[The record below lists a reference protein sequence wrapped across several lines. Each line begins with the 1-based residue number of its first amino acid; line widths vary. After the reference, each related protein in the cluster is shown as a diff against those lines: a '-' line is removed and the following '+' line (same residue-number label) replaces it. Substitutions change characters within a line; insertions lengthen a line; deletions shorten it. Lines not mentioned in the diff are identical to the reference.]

1 MREELRSVQG
11 RIEVVERVDPGA
23 DLPPCVTGMLG
34 GGTAL
39 GWRGQKRP
47 QPNYIWVSEPWPLG
61 VVMLSQVPLATY
73 FQACGS

>member
-1 MREELRSVQG
+1 MRRSFVPSRAASKWSSAWTQAPTCP
-11 RIEVVERVDPGA
+11 R
-23 DLPPCVTGMLG
+23 VTGMLG